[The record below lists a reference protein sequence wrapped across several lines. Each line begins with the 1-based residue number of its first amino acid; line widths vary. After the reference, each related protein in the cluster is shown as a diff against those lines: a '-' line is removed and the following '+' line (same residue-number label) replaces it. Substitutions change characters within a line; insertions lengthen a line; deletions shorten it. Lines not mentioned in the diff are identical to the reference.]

1 MGTQKGNA
9 IAAKNTFL
17 ILFSQVIGILAFIV
31 FLVIGMAG
39 ATGLMITLGAIIFIA
54 SVIYPLVKLSQ
65 MSAEINIMCAEDG
78 EHLMPYIC
86 ACLLGCVT
94 LGIYYIYYLY
104 RMQTRLHE
112 NSNRYNVQIS
122 ERGGS
127 VVLWFLLLLILLGI
141 GPIVSLAIIIKSF
154 NKMAYGYNKQLGSG
168 SGECISGAKGLI
180 TCIKGD
186 IAGASIVLDASN
198 DTIIIGRDPT
208 MSNIVPT
215 DKKISKQHCVVHFDV
230 QEQVF
235 YVMDCN
241 STNGTKLSNG
251 AKLIG
256 DVQTKVA
263 ANEQIVLSDNTVFT
277 LSIPE

>member
-1 MGTQKGNA
+1 MSTQNGTA

-17 ILFSQVIGILAFIV
+17 ILFSQVIGILAFIA
-31 FLVIGMAG
+31 FIVIGMAG
-39 ATGLMITLGAIIFIA
+39 ATGLMVTLGSIIFIA

-65 MSAEINIMCAEDG
+65 MSSEINIMCAEDG

-127 VVLWFLLLLILLGI
+127 VVLWFLLLLILFGI

-154 NKMAYGYNKQLGSG
+154 NKMAYGYNKQLSSDG
-168 SGECISGAKGLI
+168 GEFISGAKGLI
-180 TCIKGD
+180 ECIKGD
-186 IAGASIVLDASN
+186 IAGARIVLDAAN
-198 DTIIIGRDPT
+198 DTIIIGRDPS
-208 MSNIVPT
+208 MSNIVPA
-215 DKKISKQHCVVHFDV
+215 DKKISKQHCVVRFDA
-230 QEQVF
+230 QEQAF

-263 ANEQIVLSDNTVFT
+263 ANEQIILSDNTVFV
-277 LSIPE
+277 LSIPV